1 MAINVAVPSNAVQVI
16 DVEISSNSSGASGGT
31 IVTASSS
38 TVAAQKVKL
47 SAGNLRI
54 GTAIKNDSRITTAT
68 KIEGLS
74 DVDLSGGL
82 GDGYTIIY
90 DNDTGK
96 WIAQELA
103 TSVMQ
108 LDGGTY

>member
-16 DVEISSNSSGASGGT
+16 DVQISSNSSSGT
-31 IVTASSS
+31 IVATPSSS
-38 TVAAQKVKL
+38 TIVQKVNL
-47 SAGNLRI
+47 SPENPRVR
-54 GTAIKNDSRITTAT
+54 TAIKNDSRITTAT
-68 KIEGLS
+68 KVETLAN
-74 DVDLSGGL
+74 VDISAGL
-82 GDGYTIIY
+82 GDGYTIVY